1 MLRVL
6 VYYVMSLFPA
16 AASYESRRQRAIRV
30 TMDLSLGGRWQA
42 KAACSLDDVELFLP
56 SESGQIQKERAECAK
71 KICRKCPVVRECLE
85 YALKKELNSE
95 SDGVLGGMTPR
106 ERRNL
111 KDQNNQ

>member
-6 VYYVMSLFPA
+6 VYYVMNLFPV
-16 AASYESRRQRAIRV
+16 AASYESRQQRAIRV
-30 TMDLSLGGRWQA
+30 AMDPSLGGGWQA
-42 KAACSLDDVELFLP
+42 RAACSLDDAELFLP
-56 SESGQIQKERAECAK
+56 SESGHIQKERAERAK
-71 KICRKCPVVRECLE
+71 EICHKCPVVRECLE

-111 KDQNNQ
+111 KD